1 MQFLKLFKKRTF
13 TVNKQQEDLMS
24 KRIVSNHVRTGK
36 MMLLSL
42 FLVLGLSLPAMAQGY
57 GTQDQQGGQQ
67 EYSPQEQQHQDI
79 PTDFSDE
86 EIDKAANAYMDI
98 IEIREEYHG
107 KLTEVEDPEAAQEI
121 QMEANEKITQAVEEN
136 GITVETYN
144 DIITAA
150 QTDEELMNDLLTR
163 IDEIR

>member
-1 MQFLKLFKKRTF
+1 MSKRTF
-13 TVNKQQEDLMS
+13 
-24 KRIVSNHVRTGK
+24 SNHVRTVK
-36 MMLLSL
+36 MTLLSL
-42 FLVLGLSLPAMAQGY
+42 FLVLGLALPVMAQGY
-57 GTQDQQGGQQ
+57 GTQDQQQQQ
-67 EYSPQEQQHQDI
+67 EYSPQEQQQDPWEQQQQDI
-79 PTDFSDE
+79 RTDFSDE
-86 EIDKAANAYMDI
+86 EIENAANAYMDI

-121 QMEANEKITQAVEEN
+121 QMEANERITQAVEEN
-136 GITVETYN
+136 GISVETYN

>member
-1 MQFLKLFKKRTF
+1 MSKRTF
-13 TVNKQQEDLMS
+13 
-24 KRIVSNHVRTGK
+24 SNHVRTVK
-36 MMLLSL
+36 MTLLSL
-42 FLVLGLSLPAMAQGY
+42 FLVLGLALPVMAQGY
-57 GTQDQQGGQQ
+57 GTQDQQQQGQQ
-67 EYSPQEQQHQDI
+67 EYSPQEQQQQDPWEQQQQDI
-79 PTDFSDE
+79 RTDFSDE
-86 EIDKAANAYMDI
+86 EIENAANAYMDI

-121 QMEANEKITQAVEEN
+121 QMEANERITQAVEEN
-136 GITVETYN
+136 GISVETYN